1 MFFRQFTKINK
12 NKKKISFCLV
22 NGPSCSYNT
31 LNNYNGYSKRGINH
45 PQVAPTT
52 TSGIYIV
59 PDYASIGYNALTHG
73 GQGPSCA
80 GYFTIDGA
88 YGKNANNCS
97 TKYMT
102 RVCKQ

>member
-1 MFFRQFTKINK
+1 LYINK
-12 NKKKISFCLV
+12 NNMSYNENSNVSV